1 MRILKTSSKA
11 AQPSATAFGITKSE
25 PHPGTRDDLRRL
37 GYSKNKVSVNKIQL
51 ALPIVFFLITSVH
64 ATDKI
69 RISTPADAAHFTM
82 HLAQKRGFLREE
94 GFDAELIVISGPVAN
109 VALSNGDTDYFSG
122 FGSAVR
128 AILQSLPLRI
138 VACYRPTPHFM
149 LQSRPEFKSVKDLKG
164 KTIGVRA
171 FGGGPDLVG
180 RLMIKHFGLDPDRDV
195 KWAVSGSDEGRYI
208 RMQQGLLD
216 ATVATVPTDYLGRKM
231 GFPII
236 ARSEDLFTYPFSGL
250 TAHTRKIKEKPDEV
264 KRVIRA
270 GIKANRYMRAN
281 RDGTVQVLMSTYR
294 IDKEIATA
302 AYDSFIKGFNLDG
315 SMPED
320 GFKRLLDDTKR
331 LMKIDREVAL
341 GEVAD
346 LSLLREAQKELGIR

>member
-1 MRILKTSSKA
+1 MKMIFVTLLAICFLHTSIHA
-11 AQPSATAFGITKSE
+11 A
-25 PHPGTRDDLRRL
+25 
-37 GYSKNKVSVNKIQL
+37 
-51 ALPIVFFLITSVH
+51 
-64 ATDKI
+64 DKI

-82 HLAQKRGFLREE
+82 HLAQKRGFLKEE
-94 GFDAELIVISGPVAN
+94 GFDAELVIISGPVAN

-122 FGSAVR
+122 FGSALR
-128 AILQSLPLRI
+128 AILQGLPLRI

-149 LQSRPEFKSVKDLKG
+149 LQTRPEFKTVKDLKG

-180 RLMIKHFGLDPDRDV
+180 RLIIKHFGLDPDKDV
-195 KWAVSGSDEGRYI
+195 KWAVAGSDEGRYI

-231 GFPII
+231 GFPVIV
-236 ARSEDLFTYPFSGL
+236 RSEDLFTYLFSGL
-250 TAHTRKIKEKPDEV
+250 TASIKKIKEKPDEV

-281 RDGTVQVLMSTYR
+281 RDGTIPVLMSTYR
-294 IDKEIATA
+294 IDKEVASA
-302 AYDSFIKGFNLDG
+302 AYDSFIKGFNNDG

-320 GFKRLLDDTKR
+320 GFRRLLDDTKR

-341 GEVAD
+341 SEVAD
-346 LSLLREAQKELGIR
+346 LSILKEAQRDLGIK

>member
-1 MRILKTSSKA
+1 M
-11 AQPSATAFGITKSE
+11 
-25 PHPGTRDDLRRL
+25 
-37 GYSKNKVSVNKIQL
+37 NKIFVALL
-51 ALPIVFFLITSVH
+51 AIGFLHTWVE
-64 ATDKI
+64 AADKI

-82 HLAQKRGFLREE
+82 HLAQRRGFLKEE
-94 GFDAELIVISGPVAN
+94 GFDAEVIVISGPVAN

-122 FGSAVR
+122 FGSAMR
-128 AILQSLPLRI
+128 AILQGLPLRI
-138 VACYRPTPHFM
+138 VACLRPTPHFM
-149 LQSRPEFKSVKDLKG
+149 LQTRPEFKTVKDLRG

-180 RLMIKHFGLDPDRDV
+180 RLIVKHFGLDPDKDV
-195 KWAVSGSDEGRYI
+195 KWAVAGSDEGRYI

-231 GFPII
+231 GFPVIV
-236 ARSEDLFTYPFSGL
+236 RSEDLFTYPFSGL
-250 TAHTRKIKEKPDEV
+250 TAHIKKIKEKPDEV

-270 GIKANRYMRAN
+270 GIKANRYMREN
-281 RDGTVQVLMSTYR
+281 RDGTIPILMSTYR
-294 IDKEIATA
+294 IDKEVATA

-331 LMKIDREVAL
+331 LMKIDREVPLA
-341 GEVAD
+341 EVAD
-346 LSLLREAQKELGIR
+346 LSLLKESQKELGIK